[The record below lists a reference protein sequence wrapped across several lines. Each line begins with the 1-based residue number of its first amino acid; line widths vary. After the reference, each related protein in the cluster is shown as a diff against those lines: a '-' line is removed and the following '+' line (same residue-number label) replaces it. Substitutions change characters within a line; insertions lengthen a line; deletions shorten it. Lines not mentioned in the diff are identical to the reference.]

1 MAEAEALGF
10 RGMRGKRGG
19 EGADGLDAEDMWM
32 QEAERQ

>member
-1 MAEAEALGF
+1 VAEAEALGF